1 MKFVIAFVGI
11 LLLVENSSA
20 QVAPDF
26 TITDINGV
34 EHNLYERLN
43 SEHTVIINFFF
54 LGCTPCEYYLP
65 DLKQLNIEYGAAA
78 GGGLEIWII
87 SKQDESAELAAFNLE
102 NDYPFYFFGVD
113 GGGYD
118 VVQAFEII
126 YDTLFYPNY
135 TVVCPDASTTFD
147 IWPVTDGIWE
157 IESVM
162 LQCNYDVAIE
172 SVSNSDFKIYPNPA
186 STMIQFEGENFDKIR
201 ISELNGRILFET
213 ESSINQIAIE
223 NLEPGMYL
231 FSGFKNNQQI
241 ITSLF
246 MKK

>member
-1 MKFVIAFVGI
+1 MKFIATIISI
-11 LLLVENSSA
+11 LFLWENSIA

-26 TITDINGV
+26 TITDINGI

-65 DLKQLNIEYGAAA
+65 DLKELNNEYGVDA
-78 GGGLEIWII
+78 GGGLEIWVI
-87 SKQDESAELAAFNLE
+87 SKQDESAELAAFDLE
-102 NDYPFYFFGVD
+102 HDYPFYFFGVD

-172 SVSNSDFKIYPNPA
+172 TVSNTEFKIYPNPA
-186 STMIQFEGENFDKIR
+186 NTMIQFDGEHFDKIV
-201 ISELNGRILFET
+201 ISEINGRILFET
-213 ESSINQIAIE
+213 ASSINQIVID
-223 NLEPGMYL
+223 NLEPGMYV
-231 FSGFKNNQQI
+231 FSGFKNQQQI
-241 ITSLF
+241 ISALF